1 LSNIKTR
8 KQLIIKIT
16 THPIFSM
23 VQLSISR
30 GLPLGHLSIVI
41 SKTQL
46 SGKELLRLN
55 SLSAKNYR
63 TINLAH
69 LVSCHID
76 RLLHHFKIK
85 SLL

>member
-30 GLPLGHLSIVI
+30 ALPLGHLSIAI
-41 SKTQL
+41 PKTQL

-55 SLSAKNYR
+55 SLSVKGYR
-63 TINLAH
+63 IIELTP